1 MLHPIMQEIINMT
14 SQEQPLLVGLPLY
27 PFSLDS
33 AFQRPEKKALAEAA
47 AAGLLSSADEGDAGD
62 AIAPIPDVAF
72 GEDVT
77 MTDHTS
83 NIALPSMQGIG
94 GWSLQNN

>member
-1 MLHPIMQEIINMT
+1 MQEIINMT

-33 AFQRPEKKALAEAA
+33 AFQRPEKKAAAEAA
-47 AAGLLSSADEGDAGD
+47 AAGLLGSADEGDAGD

-72 GEDVT
+72 GDDVT
-77 MTDHTS
+77 MSEPTS

-94 GWSLQNN
+94 GWQLNN

>member
-1 MLHPIMQEIINMT
+1 MQEIINMT

-27 PFSLDS
+27 PFSLDT
-33 AFQRPEKKALAEAA
+33 AFQRSEKKALAEAA
-47 AAGLLSSADEGDAGD
+47 AAGLLNPADESDVGD

-72 GEDVT
+72 VEDVT
-77 MTDHTS
+77 MSDHAS
-83 NIALPSMQGIG
+83 NITLPSMQGIG